1 MANRALLLMES
12 YVLLFTLLLL
22 NDGSCILEWRG
33 DTVED
38 FLGEIPGVILQLES
52 NIAAGGFDRAEYLHM
67 VGSEYSGTL
76 AILVQRIERM
86 IERAQTLEHREIN
99 GHPIVQVVELHQTM
113 QSLLLHINSLLTHLS
128 SSTFEDATTLPEIVA
143 ESQSHDTPQLPV
155 QQSGSRGRPRIAI
168 SREMIETFEEMG
180 FTFTQTANIL
190 GVTTQTLRNRRREF
204 GMSVGPTRYS
214 EIDMAKDSSRICNIW
229 RHARAAT
236 RACSVSCPRACCCF
250 DHNGGESTL
259 NCSEICWFLQ
269 GNGRE
274 RFQEKGSIANCCCIE
289 IRRTFRNRGRLFL
302 NPFFA

>member
-1 MANRALLLMES
+1 ME
-12 YVLLFTLLLL
+12 
-22 NDGSCILEWRG
+22 G

-190 GVTTQTLRNRRREF
+190 GVTTQTLRHRQREF

-214 EIDMAKDSSRICNIW
+214 EIDDSDLDLVVAQILATTPEIGERFVIGALTSRGLRVQRW
-229 RHARAAT
+229 RIRSSILRVDPVG
-236 RACSVSCPRACCCF
+236 RACR
-250 DHNGGESTL
+250 
-259 NCSEICWFLQ
+259 
-269 GNGRE
+269 R
-274 RFQEKGSIANCCCIE
+274 
-289 IRRTFRNRGRLFL
+289 RRTIFRRQYNVRAPNSLWYVL
-302 NPFFA
+302 

>member
-99 GHPIVQVVELHQTM
+99 GHPIVQVVICRGCIALRRK
-113 QSLLLHINSLLTHLS
+113 SAALS
-128 SSTFEDATTLPEIVA
+128 P
-143 ESQSHDTPQLPV
+143 
-155 QQSGSRGRPRIAI
+155 
-168 SREMIETFEEMG
+168 
-180 FTFTQTANIL
+180 
-190 GVTTQTLRNRRREF
+190 
-204 GMSVGPTRYS
+204 
-214 EIDMAKDSSRICNIW
+214 
-229 RHARAAT
+229 
-236 RACSVSCPRACCCF
+236 
-250 DHNGGESTL
+250 
-259 NCSEICWFLQ
+259 
-269 GNGRE
+269 
-274 RFQEKGSIANCCCIE
+274 
-289 IRRTFRNRGRLFL
+289 
-302 NPFFA
+302 